1 MEEWI
6 QQNPSGE
13 ESSSIDTVM
22 SFKKMGLCA
31 EESV

>member
-22 SFKKMGLCA
+22 SFKMGLCA